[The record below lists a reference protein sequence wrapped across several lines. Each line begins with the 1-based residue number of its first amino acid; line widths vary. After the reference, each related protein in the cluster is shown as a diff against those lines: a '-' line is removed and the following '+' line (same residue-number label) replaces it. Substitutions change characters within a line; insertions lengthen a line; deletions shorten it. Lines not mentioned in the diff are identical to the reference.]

1 MQAVNMHEAKTRL
14 SALVKA
20 ALDGE
25 EVVIAK
31 AGTPLVHLVPYQK
44 RQAPRRP
51 GRLKGQIKIASDFDQ
66 SDAEILELFEQGQ

>member
-1 MQAVNMHEAKTRL
+1 L

-31 AGTPLVHLVPYQK
+31 AGMPLVHLVPYQQQQTPVD
-44 RQAPRRP
+44 QAV
-51 GRLKGQIKIASDFDQ
+51 
-66 SDAEILELFEQGQ
+66 

>member
-1 MQAVNMHEAKTRL
+1 MQTVNMHEAKSQL

-31 AGTPLVHLVPYQK
+31 AGTPLVHLVPYRKQK
-44 RQAPRRP
+44 TPRRP
-51 GRLKGQIKIASDFDQ
+51 GRLKGLIKLSPDFDQ
-66 SDAEILELFEQGQ
+66 SDDEIVDLFEQGR